1 MRVRRTGGQAGRR
14 AVAPVQGADRCSDQP
29 SVCPSARLSA
39 LAALLRHLFGMP
51 DYDAYIAH
59 LRAHH
64 PDRPVPTEREFYD
77 EYVRTRYADGP
88 TRCC

>member
-1 MRVRRTGGQAGRR
+1 MPGSRRERAGAGGSGREGLPLPS
-14 AVAPVQGADRCSDQP
+14 APVCS
-29 SVCPSARLSA
+29 RL
-39 LAALLRHLFGMP
+39 LPPRIGALLTHLKRVCGMP
-51 DYDAYIAH
+51 DYAGYVAH

-64 PDRPVPTEREFYD
+64 PDPAIPTEREFYD

>member
-1 MRVRRTGGQAGRR
+1 MRDSRREQ
-14 AVAPVQGADRCSDQP
+14 QGAAGSGRERNLLPPAP
-29 SVCPSARLSA
+29 SRSLPLPPLVG
-39 LAALLRHLFGMP
+39 ALLAGLKRVCGMP
-51 DYDAYIAH
+51 DYAAYIAH

>member
-1 MRVRRTGGQAGRR
+1 MPGKREQT
-14 AVAPVQGADRCSDQP
+14 GADGSRRERETLPPAPDRSRP
-29 SVCPSARLSA
+29 LPPRIG
-39 LAALLRHLFGMP
+39 ALLTHLKRVCGMP
-51 DYDAYIAH
+51 DYAAYVAH

-64 PDRPVPTEREFYD
+64 PDRAIPTEREFYD

>member
-1 MRVRRTGGQAGRR
+1 MRDSRREQKG
-14 AVAPVQGADRCSDQP
+14 APVIG
-29 SVCPSARLSA
+29 
-39 LAALLRHLFGMP
+39 ALLTHLKRVCGMP
-51 DYDAYIAH
+51 DYAAYVAH

-77 EYVRTRYADGP
+77 EYLQTRYADGP

>member
-1 MRVRRTGGQAGRR
+1 MPGSRREQT
-14 AVAPVQGADRCSDQP
+14 GADGSGKP
-29 SVCPSARLSA
+29 SRPLPPRIG
-39 LAALLRHLFGMP
+39 ALLTHLKRVCGMP
-51 DYDAYIAH
+51 DYAAYVAH

-64 PDRPVPTEREFYD
+64 PDRAIPTEREFYD